1 MEECLLYADP
11 ALYDRMF
18 PAAAAASALFD
29 EVRRGR
35 LMASERFYLEEA
47 QRSGGPVLELAC
59 GSGRLT
65 IPIAGLGL
73 NVTGV
78 DLSATMLEAARAKA
92 AAAGVRV
99 EFIRGDMRSFD
110 LPQRFATILIPGN
123 SLVHLLSVQELK
135 QCFQNVRRHLA
146 AGGRLMFDISHPDL
160 ALLERDPTKRYP
172 VFSWQ
177 DPERGTVSLE
187 EITSYDAGTNVRDVR
202 WFFSCEGKP
211 DFKVFD
217 YRLRFIFPDEL
228 LRILA
233 ETGFLVEE
241 RYGELTRAPFTATS
255 PRQVCICSGAE
266 ASTG

>member
-11 ALYDRMF
+11 ALYDQMF

-35 LMASERFYLEEA
+35 LMASERFYLEEV
-47 QRSGGPVLELAC
+47 QRSSGPVLELAC

-65 IPIAGLGL
+65 IPIARLGL
-73 NVTGV
+73 DVTGV
-78 DLSATMLEAARAKA
+78 DLSTAMLEAARAKA

-99 EFIRGDMRSFD
+99 EFIGGDMRSFD
-110 LPQRFATILIPGN
+110 LPQRYAAILIAGN
-123 SLVHLLSVQELK
+123 SLVHLLSVEELT
-135 QCFQNVRRHLA
+135 QCLRSVRRHLA
-146 AGGRLMFDISHPDL
+146 PGGRLIFDISNPDL

-187 EITSYDAGTNVRDVR
+187 EITRYDARTNVREIR
-202 WFFSCEGKP
+202 WFFSCEGNP

-228 LRILA
+228 LRVLGK
-233 ETGFLVEE
+233 TGFVLEK
-241 RYGELTRAPFTATS
+241 RYGELTRVPFTASS
-255 PRQVCICSGAE
+255 PRQVCVCSEGG
-266 ASTG
+266 S